1 MKEQPLVSVII
12 PVYNVERYLAQCLDS
27 VSRQIYQN
35 LEIICVND
43 GSRDGSP
50 DILRRYADEDAR
62 IQVIDKANGGVSQ
75 ARNDALDCARGEYIM
90 FVDSD
95 DWVEPDACENAVNAM
110 REYDAD
116 IVMWSYVSETE
127 NRSSRKVIFPETTV
141 FEKEEVRAKL
151 HRRFVGAMGEEL
163 SHPELVDSLCPV
175 WGKLYRRSLI
185 QKSGARFVDLAE
197 IGSYED
203 GFFNLEV
210 FGKADRVV
218 YLAAYARQYAYRPEI
233 RQKMRQSL
241 GIGEDQLVIGHVGRF
256 YPQKNHKFIIDI
268 FQAVRTKNPEAVL
281 LLVGNDAGEGGKEIH
296 RKAEQLGLTPW
307 VKFLGTRSDVAE
319 LLQAMDVFLFP
330 SLFEGLSVASIEAQ
344 AAGLPVLISDSVPIE
359 CRKTD
364 LVHVL
369 PLSAPPEEWA
379 DSVLELARIPRRNT
393 YEEIRDAGFDVVENA
408 KWLQAFYLQA
418 AQR

>member
-1 MKEQPLVSVII
+1 MTTE
-12 PVYNVERYLAQCLDS
+12 PVRVLNLFTIMNRGGAETMVMNYYRNIDRSKVQYDFMVHRQERGAYDD
-27 VSRQIYQN
+27 
-35 LEIICVND
+35 EIEA
-43 GSRDGSP
+43 
-50 DILRRYADEDAR
+50 L
-62 IQVIDKANGGVSQ
+62 GGRPIRPWT
-75 ARNDALDCARGEYIM
+75 AGEY
-90 FVDSD
+90 
-95 DWVEPDACENAVNAM
+95 
-110 REYDAD
+110 
-116 IVMWSYVSETE
+116 
-127 NRSSRKVIFPETTV
+127 RKT
-141 FEKEEVRAKL
+141 VRA
-151 HRRFVGAMGEEL
+151 FYAE
-163 SHPELVDSLCPV
+163 HPEYRVIHSHMSELGYYDFREAEKAGVPV
-175 WGKLYRRSLI
+175 RICHAHNRPYGIDLKSPVRWYYKTMMRPHITDLFICGKE
-185 QKSGARFVDLAE
+185 SGDWLFGRKNEARFIQLNNAID
-197 IGSYED
+197 
-203 GFFNLEV
+203 
-210 FGKADRVV
+210 
-218 YLAAYARQYAYRPEI
+218 ARQYAYCPEI

-268 FQAVRTKNPEAVL
+268 FQAVRTKNPKAVL

-296 RKAEQLGLTPW
+296 QKAEQLGLTPW
-307 VKFLGTRSDVAE
+307 VKFLGTRGDVAE

>member
-1 MKEQPLVSVII
+1 MTTE
-12 PVYNVERYLAQCLDS
+12 PVRVLNLFTIMDRGGAETMVMNYYRNIDRSKVQYDFMVHRQERGAYDDEIEALGG
-27 VSRQIYQN
+27 RIYRMPP
-35 LEIICVND
+35 I
-43 GSRDGSP
+43 RP
-50 DILRRYADEDAR
+50 WTA
-62 IQVIDKANGGVSQ
+62 
-75 ARNDALDCARGEYIM
+75 GEY
-90 FVDSD
+90 
-95 DWVEPDACENAVNAM
+95 
-110 REYDAD
+110 
-116 IVMWSYVSETE
+116 
-127 NRSSRKVIFPETTV
+127 RKT
-141 FEKEEVRAKL
+141 VRA
-151 HRRFVGAMGEEL
+151 FYAE
-163 SHPELVDSLCPV
+163 HPEYRVIHSHMSELGYYDFREAEKAGVPV
-175 WGKLYRRSLI
+175 RICHAHNRPYGIDLKSPVRWYYKAMMRPHITDLFMCGKE
-185 QKSGARFVDLAE
+185 SGDWLFGRKNEARFIQLNNAID
-197 IGSYED
+197 
-203 GFFNLEV
+203 
-210 FGKADRVV
+210 
-218 YLAAYARQYAYRPEI
+218 ARQYAYCPEI

-296 RKAEQLGLTPW
+296 QKAEQLGLTPW
-307 VKFLGTRSDVAE
+307 VKFLGTRGDVAE

-364 LVHVL
+364 LIHVL